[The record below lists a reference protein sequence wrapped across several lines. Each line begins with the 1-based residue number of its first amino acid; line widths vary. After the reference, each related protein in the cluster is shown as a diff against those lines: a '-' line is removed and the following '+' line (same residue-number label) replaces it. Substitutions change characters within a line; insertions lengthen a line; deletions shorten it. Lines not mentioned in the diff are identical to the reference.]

1 MIPVTFGGCL
11 GWLHEAR
18 GTPKGRRGVVLCGA
32 TGYEGL
38 CAYRSWYELAE
49 EIALWG
55 CPTLRFD
62 YPGAG
67 DSLDPEAQSLDAYKD
82 SIIAAIATLKAQTGV
97 SEIVLVGLRLGA
109 ALALAVAEE
118 REHIVRLVLLA
129 PVLSG
134 KAYLRELKMQS
145 RLMARA
151 TATQKGSDEADGL
164 EVGGLVLTGAMLDDL
179 KSIDTLQSAK
189 LAAPRV
195 LVAEAPLQV
204 GDRRLQDRLRHLGAR
219 VETDALIGY
228 DAMLSDPTT
237 AKVPPVWP
245 RIARW
250 VTEDAP
256 DSPACAIT
264 AGPAE
269 LATAHFRERV
279 VRFGPTD
286 LVGVICRPAEPLPA
300 SPVLVIANGGRNPRF
315 GWARGTV
322 ELARQLA
329 GEGITSFRFDCA
341 GLGDSPADPN
351 RQGEMLY
358 SEWPFRD
365 MTAALDWLQAE
376 GLGPFIAMGLCAG
389 GYLSLHATVR
399 DTRLIGFIAV
409 NLYNFIWKPG
419 TSLDVVNRR
428 IVRATAFY
436 RRRLFERE
444 TWRQL
449 FTGKIDAL
457 HVFVGLLTREA
468 ERCTKKLSVIAG
480 RLSGRETETD
490 RIRRWFADLSR
501 RGAKGLLVYSRDDPG
516 IEALTAHFGPA
527 GEGLNR
533 YPGFGVRFIADAD
546 HSLTPAWA
554 RAELA
559 GHIRSFIAACMPVKR
574 I

>member
-1 MIPVTFGGCL
+1 MIPVSFGGCL

-18 GTPKGRRGVVLCGA
+18 GTPKGQRGVVLCGA

-82 SIIAAIATLKAQTGV
+82 SITAAIATLKAQTGV

-109 ALALAVAEE
+109 ALALSVAEE
-118 REHIVRLVLLA
+118 REPTARLVLLA

-134 KAYLRELKMQS
+134 KAYLRELKMQA
-145 RLMARA
+145 RLMTRA
-151 TATQKGSDEADGL
+151 AATQKGSDEAGGL
-164 EVGGLVLTGAMLDDL
+164 EVGGFAITGAMLDEL
-179 KSIDTLQSAK
+179 KRIETLQSAR
-189 LAAPRV
+189 LPAPRV
-195 LVAEAPLQV
+195 LVAEAPLQA

-219 VETDALIGY
+219 VETDALTGY

-237 AKVPPVWP
+237 AKVPPIWP

-256 DSPACAIT
+256 DSPAREIT
-264 AGPAE
+264 PVPAE
-269 LATAHFRERV
+269 LATPRFRERV

-286 LVGVICRPAEPLPA
+286 LVGVICRPAEPLPS

-315 GWARGTV
+315 GWARGSV

-329 GEGITSFRFDCA
+329 GEGITSFRFDST
-341 GLGDSPADPN
+341 GLGDSPADPK
-351 RQGEMLY
+351 RHGETLY

-365 MTAALDWLQAE
+365 MMAALDWLQAE

-389 GYLSLHATVR
+389 GYLSLHAAIR
-399 DTRLIGFIAV
+399 DPRLIGFIGV

-436 RRRLFERE
+436 RRRLFEGE

-449 FTGKIDAL
+449 LTGQIDAL
-457 HVFVGLLTREA
+457 HVFAGLVARGA
-468 ERCTKKLSVIAG
+468 ERCAKRLIDVAS
-480 RLSGRETETD
+480 RLSGRETESD
-490 RIRRWFADLSR
+490 RVRRWFADLSR

-516 IEALTAHFGPA
+516 IEALAAHFGPA
-527 GEGLNR
+527 GDGLSR
-533 YPGFGVRFIADAD
+533 YPGFDVRFIADAD

-559 GHIRSFIAACMPVKR
+559 GHVRSFIAACMPAKSA
-574 I
+574 

>member
-1 MIPVTFGGCL
+1 MIPVTFSGCL

-18 GTPKGRRGVVLCGA
+18 GSPKGRRGVVLCGA

-67 DSLDPEAQSLDAYKD
+67 DSLDPEVQNLDVLKD
-82 SIIAAIATLKAQTGV
+82 SIIAAIATLKAETGV
-97 SEIVLVGLRLGA
+97 SEVVLVGLRLGA
-109 ALALAVAEE
+109 ALALVVAEE

-134 KAYLRELKMQS
+134 KAYVRELKMQS

-151 TATQKGSDEADGL
+151 ATQKGSDEAGGL
-164 EVGGLVLTGAMLDDL
+164 EVGGFTLTESMLGAL
-179 KSIDTLQSAK
+179 KDIDTLQSAK
-189 LAAPRV
+189 LPAPRV

-219 VETDALIGY
+219 VETDALTGY

-237 AKVPPVWP
+237 AKVPSIWP

-250 VTEDAP
+250 VTEDTP
-256 DSPACAIT
+256 DSPAREIT
-264 AGPAE
+264 AGPAA
-269 LATAHFRERV
+269 LATAQFHEKV

-286 LVGVICRPAEPLPA
+286 LVGILCRPAEPGLA
-300 SPVLVIANGGRNPRF
+300 GPVLVITNGGRNPRF
-315 GWARGTV
+315 GWARGSV

-329 GEGITSFRFDCA
+329 GEGVTSFRFDCA

-351 RQGEMLY
+351 RHGEMLY

-389 GYLSLHATVR
+389 GYLSLHATIR
-399 DTRLIGFIAV
+399 DPRLIGFIAV

-436 RRRLFERE
+436 RRRFFERE

-449 FTGKIDAL
+449 LTGKIDAF
-457 HVFVGLLTREA
+457 HVFAGLLARGT
-468 ERCTKKLSVIAG
+468 ERCAKRLSALAS

-490 RIRRWFADLSR
+490 RIRRWFAELSR

-516 IEALTAHFGPA
+516 IEALAAHFGPA
-527 GEGLNR
+527 GDGLSR
-533 YPGFGVRFIADAD
+533 YPGFGVRFIADTD

-559 GHIRSFIAACMPVKR
+559 GHVRSFIAACMPAKSS
-574 I
+574 